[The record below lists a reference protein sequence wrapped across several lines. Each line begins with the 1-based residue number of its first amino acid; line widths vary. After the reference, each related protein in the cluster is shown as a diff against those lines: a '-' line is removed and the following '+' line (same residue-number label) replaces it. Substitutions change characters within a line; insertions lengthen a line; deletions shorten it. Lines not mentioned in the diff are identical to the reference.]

1 VDLMRLRRFEIPA
14 AVALGLLAPVLTGFN
29 EYFLTVLILALVFII
44 LASSWNFLTYS
55 GQGSLG
61 HAAFFGIG
69 GYASTLAA
77 AATGLSP
84 YLCALGGGGAAAL
97 AGLLIGVVCVRLKEW
112 FLAMVTFGFAIIVQT
127 LVVQQFAP
135 VTGGWDGIPSPHLV
149 ASSVPMYLV
158 YEYYT
163 VLAVTVAVL
172 LLFRWILSSRIGL
185 AFAAIRTN
193 ELEARAAGI
202 DPVRYRL
209 LAFTVSAYFAGLAG
223 ALEIHYLGF
232 ITPEIFGVDIS
243 FWPIVYS
250 ISGGLGTLGG
260 PVVGT
265 VVITLIWDG
274 LQSLGL
280 TYARFIVIGALLLLI
295 ILFLPRGLV
304 SLPERAREW
313 VAAKKEGEGR
323 EPEGEGGA
331 EGA

>member
-1 VDLMRLRRFEIPA
+1 MRLRWFEIPA

-313 VAAKKEGEGR
+313 FAARREGKGR